1 MAATSDMAPTR
12 ARKAAGSGN
21 GSRTT
26 ARANRS
32 HAEDEKLEEQ
42 IARLQEDL
50 KAIAASIAGLAEDK
64 VSDARGV
71 AKREARQFVRAGQHA
86 VEEVTDEFGHMEKQI
101 KDTIR
106 EKPLTAVAGAIAL
119 GFLLAVISR

>member
-1 MAATSDMAPTR
+1 MAETSQIAPTR
-12 ARKAAGSGN
+12 ARKASTSGN
-21 GSRTT
+21 G
-26 ARANRS
+26 RS
-32 HAEDEKLEEQ
+32 NAPTHAEDEKLQEQ

-50 KAIAASIAGLAEDK
+50 KAIATSIAGLAEEK
-64 VSDARGV
+64 VSDARSL
-71 AKREARQFVRAGQHA
+71 AKRETRQFVRAGQHA